1 MSRTDIINAKD
12 VLGWIDFE
20 GNTTKEQIEN
30 AYKKIGKY
38 ITNNAK
44 ELAADVKPNISEI
57 ELKIKIPADYVVTL
71 EKKVNYYV
79 MNEKENENE

>member
-1 MSRTDIINAKD
+1 MSRTDVVNASD

-20 GNTTKEQIEN
+20 GNTTKEQIES
-30 AYKKIGKY
+30 AYKKIGQY

-44 ELAADVKPNISEI
+44 ELAADVEANISEI

-71 EKKVNYYV
+71 EKKINYYV
-79 MNEKENENE
+79 MNEKEN